1 MLKLFSKFPL
11 KVKLMALFAV
21 ILSTLHPFLSILIPT
36 VTRQLITYLA
46 NSNINSEV
54 SVYIFKSSWIIGSF
68 SYANALWV
76 IVGISFALAF
86 ILVIISYASNFL
98 AAQAKNLGV
107 YYTRK
112 LLFEHLLTLSHKNIE
127 TITPATL
134 LTRFSNDVQKLED
147 GFYIIFRNIF
157 VFPFYTVWGLIFAL
171 LTNLYLSIS
180 IVFVVPFIVT
190 LAIVAII
197 KLFPLYR
204 KENIML
210 DAVNEVIKEDFN
222 NISLIKSYNL
232 EQRQFLRFDEA
243 NKNLEKVSRKANT
256 YGAINWPSIDLFI
269 LLGNVVIFSI
279 VAVIIN
285 KNDNTDIKSLV
296 GDIYQFITYMQLISF
311 GIFSSLFMTNRLIRS
326 NISAKRILEILKLK
340 SEITSK
346 NSTHTQSICGKI
358 EFKNVNFAYD
368 KALVLKDVSFV
379 IEPYETVGII
389 GKTGSGK
396 STLVR
401 LLTREYKI
409 NKNSGEIL
417 IDNKNI
423 YDIDQQDF
431 YKNVSVV
438 FQKPLL
444 LSGTIKSN
452 VMLGANLENESN
464 LNNALLNSKADFVF
478 KLDDS
483 VEHKVYQ
490 RGKNFSGGQRQRLA
504 IAQALIKSP
513 KILILDD
520 ATSALDNQTDK
531 LVRENLGKISNNTT
545 IIISQRVSSIKD
557 CDKIIVMD
565 NGSVSA
571 IGKHNDLLNTNAT
584 YRSIYESQEK
594 EVQNV

>member
-346 NSTHTQSICGKI
+346 NSTHAQSICGKI

-409 NKNSGEIL
+409 DKNSGEIL

-571 IGKHNDLLNTNAT
+571 IGKHNDLLNTNST

>member
-68 SYANALWV
+68 SYGNALWV
-76 IVGISFALAF
+76 IIGISFALAF
-86 ILVIISYASNFL
+86 ILVIVSYASNFL

-127 TITPATL
+127 SITPATL

-190 LAIVAII
+190 LAVVAII

-222 NISLIKSYNL
+222 NVSLIKSYNL

-285 KNDNTDIKSLV
+285 KNGSTDIKSLV

-311 GIFSSLFMTNRLIRS
+311 GIFSTLFMTNRLIRS
-326 NISAKRILEILKLK
+326 NISAKRILEILKIK
-340 SEITSK
+340 SEIASK
-346 NSTHTQSICGKI
+346 NSAHTQSICGKI
-358 EFKNVNFAYD
+358 EFKNVNFGYD
-368 KALVLKDVSFV
+368 KTLVLKYVSFV

-409 NKNSGEIL
+409 NKNGGEIL

-423 YDIDQQDF
+423 YDINQQDF

-571 IGKHNDLLNTNAT
+571 IGKHNDLLNTSAI

>member
-54 SVYIFKSSWIIGSF
+54 SFYIFKSSWIIGSF

-127 TITPATL
+127 SITPATL

-190 LAIVAII
+190 LAVVAII

-358 EFKNVNFAYD
+358 EFKKVNFAYD

-490 RGKNFSGGQRQRLA
+490 KGKNFSGGQRQRLA
-504 IAQALIKSP
+504 IVQALIKSP

>member
-346 NSTHTQSICGKI
+346 NSTHAQSICGKI

-409 NKNSGEIL
+409 DKNSGEIL

>member
-190 LAIVAII
+190 LAVVAII

-409 NKNSGEIL
+409 NKNGGEIL

>member
-1 MLKLFSKFPL
+1 MLKLFSRFPL
-11 KVKLMALFAV
+11 KVKVMALFAV
-21 ILSTLHPFLSILIPT
+21 ILSAIHPFLSILIPT

-46 NSNINSEV
+46 NNQIDKEV
-54 SVYIFKSSWIIGSF
+54 AVYIFKSSWIIGTY

-76 IVGISFALAF
+76 IIGISFALAF

-107 YYTRK
+107 YHTRK

-127 TITPATL
+127 NITPATL

-171 LTNLYLSIS
+171 LTNLYLSLS
-180 IVFVVPFIVT
+180 IAFVVPFIVV

-210 DAVNEVIKEDFN
+210 DNVNEVIKEDFN

-232 EQRQFLRFDEA
+232 EQRQFLRFNEA
-243 NKNLEKVSRKANT
+243 NQNLEKVSRKANT
-256 YGAINWPSIDLFI
+256 YGAVNWPAIDLFI
-269 LLGNVVIFSI
+269 LMGNVVIFSI
-279 VAVIIN
+279 VAVII
-285 KNDNTDIKSLV
+285 KNNIETDIKSLV

-326 NISAKRILEILKLK
+326 NISAKRILEILKIE
-340 SEITSK
+340 SEISNK
-346 NSTHTQSICGKI
+346 DKSDATQTICGKI
-358 EFKNVNFAYD
+358 EFKNVNFGYD
-368 KALVLKDVSFV
+368 KSLTLKNVSFV

-396 STLVR
+396 STIVR

-409 NKNSGEIL
+409 NNGGQIL

-423 YDIDQQDF
+423 YDINHKDF
-431 YKNVSVV
+431 YNNVSVV

-452 VMLGANLENESN
+452 VLLGASYNDQSN
-464 LNNALLNSKADFVF
+464 LDNALLNSKADFVF
-478 KLDDS
+478 KLENS

-490 RGKNFSGGQRQRLA
+490 RGKNLSGGQRQRLA
-504 IAQALIKSP
+504 IAQALIKKP

-531 LVRENLGKISNNTT
+531 IVRDNLNKFSNSTT

-565 NGSVSA
+565 NGSVSG
-571 IGKHNDLLNTNAT
+571 IGKHNDLLKNNEI
-584 YRSIYESQEK
+584 YKSIYDSQEK
-594 EVQNV
+594 EVDND

>member
-76 IVGISFALAF
+76 IIGISFALAF
-86 ILVIISYASNFL
+86 ILVIVSYASNFL

-127 TITPATL
+127 SITPATL

-190 LAIVAII
+190 LAVVAII

-222 NISLIKSYNL
+222 NVSLIKSYNL
-232 EQRQFLRFDEA
+232 GQRQFLRFNES

-285 KNDNTDIKSLV
+285 KNDSTDIKSLV

-311 GIFSSLFMTNRLIRS
+311 GIFSTLFMTNRLIRS
-326 NISAKRILEILKLK
+326 NISAKRILEILKIK
-340 SEITSK
+340 SEIASK

-358 EFKNVNFAYD
+358 EFKNVNFGYD
-368 KALVLKDVSFV
+368 KTLVLKDVSFV
-379 IEPYETVGII
+379 IKPYETVGII
-389 GKTGSGK
+389 GKTDSGK

-423 YDIDQQDF
+423 YDINQQDF

-571 IGKHNDLLNTNAT
+571 IGKHNDLLNTNT
-584 YRSIYESQEK
+584 IYRSIYESQEK